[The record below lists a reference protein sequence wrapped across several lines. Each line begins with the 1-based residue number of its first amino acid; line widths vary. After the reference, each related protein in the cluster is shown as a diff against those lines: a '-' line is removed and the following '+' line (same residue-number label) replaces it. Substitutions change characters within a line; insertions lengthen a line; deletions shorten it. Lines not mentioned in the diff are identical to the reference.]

1 MMKLFDILDLYSIR
15 RCFLKPENKKIV
27 ILLILFVILLISFTC
42 SVALGSEKIG
52 LNDFFYTMF
61 KEREGFIFHTLY
73 NIRLPRTIVGLLVG
87 ICLSLS
93 GSILQGVMRNSLA
106 SPNIIGVSSGA
117 GLAATIC
124 IILIPNYS
132 YLTPI
137 ASFLG
142 AFTTTLVIYL
152 LSYKNG
158 IKPLRMV
165 LAGIAVSSLISAI
178 INLILLFFPDRVADT
193 LSFTIGSLNLTT
205 WADVKVLLPYAV
217 TGFVLCFLFSRTMN
231 VLMLGDEVANSL
243 GVNVELSRFLFI
255 ALASL
260 LAATSVSVVG
270 LLGFVGLIVPHI
282 VKLLLG
288 SDYRYVYTG
297 SLFLGGSIVIICDT
311 VARVALDPAEIPV
324 GITMSILGVPFFL
337 FLLRGKLNS
346 D

>member
-1 MMKLFDILDLYSIR
+1 MLVSFISS
-15 RCFLKPENKKIV
+15 V
-27 ILLILFVILLISFTC
+27 I
-42 SVALGSEKIG
+42 LGSEEISLHDLYNSLFMVRK
-52 LNDFFYTMF
+52 
-61 KEREGFIFHTLY
+61 GFVFHSIY
-73 NIRLPRTIVGLLVG
+73 NIRLPRTVVGLLAG

-124 IILIPNYS
+124 IVLIPSYT

-137 ASFLG
+137 ASFAG
-142 AFTTTLVIYL
+142 AFITTLLIYI

-165 LAGIAVSSLISAI
+165 LAGIAVSSLVSAI
-178 INLILLFFPDRVADT
+178 INLILIFFPDRVSDT

-205 WADVKVLLPYAV
+205 WADVKVLFPYAV
-217 TGFVLCFLFSRTMN
+217 IGFVLCILFSRTIN
-231 VLMLGDEVANSL
+231 VLMLGDEVASSL

-288 SDYRYVYTG
+288 SDYRYVYIG
-297 SLFLGGSIVIICDT
+297 CLFLGGSIVIICDT
-311 VARVALDPAEIPV
+311 LARVVFAPAEIPV
-324 GITMSILGVPFFL
+324 GITMAILGVPFFL